1 MAKIFKFEDL
11 TDVDLVI
18 DAIYEGGLFGNAGD
32 DPITKLMNC
41 GNQGGFRYKGSYES
55 PAFCVLYSEMASTEW
70 PDEIDFQKGLFTYF
84 GDNKKAGHE
93 LHDTSKKGNQ
103 ILKITYELLHENQ
116 RNKICPFFIFT
127 KASGAG
133 RSVVFRGIAVPGA
146 SNLNRSEDLIAIWKK
161 AEDRFLNYKA
171 IFTILDIQTIPRL
184 WIKDLIAGIRDSKKE
199 PEIFSKWKKGGVY
212 RPLIAEAATLLKSK
226 DQQLPKNKFEEVV
239 IKRIIRFFK
248 DEHPDKEYAFE
259 KCAVEIAKMLQGI
272 VTCDRTRPWKDGG
285 RDATGIF
292 RIGTTQSYTD
302 VEFALEAKCKEIDIG
317 STVKETSRLIARIKH
332 RQFGIFITTSYLAD
346 QAYKEIL
353 EDGHPILILTSTD
366 IAEIVIKKLDLSQ
379 DKNEESLILLNNWLL
394 LL

>member
-1 MAKIFKFEDL
+1 M
-11 TDVDLVI
+11 
-18 DAIYEGGLFGNAGD
+18 
-32 DPITKLMNC
+32 
-41 GNQGGFRYKGSYES
+41 
-55 PAFCVLYSEMASTEW
+55 
-70 PDEIDFQKGLFTYF
+70 
-84 GDNKKAGHE
+84 
-93 LHDTSKKGNQ
+93 
-103 ILKITYELLHENQ
+103 
-116 RNKICPFFIFT
+116 
-127 KASGAG
+127 
-133 RSVVFRGIAVPGA
+133 
-146 SNLNRSEDLIAIWKK
+146 NRSEDLIAIWKK

-199 PEIFSKWKKGGVY
+199 PEIFSKWKKGGAY

-346 QAYKEIL
+346 QAFKEIL

-379 DKNEESLILLNNWLL
+379 DKNQESLVLLNNWLL
-394 LL
+394 QL

>member
-1 MAKIFKFEDL
+1 
-11 TDVDLVI
+11 
-18 DAIYEGGLFGNAGD
+18 
-32 DPITKLMNC
+32 MN
-41 GNQGGFRYKGSYES
+41 Y
-55 PAFCVLYSEMASTEW
+55 
-70 PDEIDFQKGLFTYF
+70 
-84 GDNKKAGHE
+84 
-93 LHDTSKKGNQ
+93 
-103 ILKITYELLHENQ
+103 
-116 RNKICPFFIFT
+116 FT
-127 KASGAG
+127 KISGIKSSEPG

-184 WIKDLIAGIRDSKKE
+184 WIKDLITGIRDSKKE
-199 PEIFSKWKKGGVY
+199 PEIFSKWKNGGAY
-212 RPLIAEAATLLKSK
+212 RPLIAEATTLLKSK
-226 DQQLPKNKFEEVV
+226 EQQLPKNKFEEVV

-248 DEHPDKEYAFE
+248 DEHPEREYAFE

-317 STVKETSRLIARIKH
+317 STVRETSRLIARIKH

-394 LL
+394 QL